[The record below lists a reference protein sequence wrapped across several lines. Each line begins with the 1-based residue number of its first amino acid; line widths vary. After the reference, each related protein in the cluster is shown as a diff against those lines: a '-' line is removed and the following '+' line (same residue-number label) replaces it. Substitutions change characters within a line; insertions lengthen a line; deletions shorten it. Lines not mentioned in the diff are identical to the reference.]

1 MRLPC
6 GIARRSRLHSPSSKC
21 SGGRGP
27 PSAAL
32 PKIRPYARANGG
44 AGGRD
49 QPDLSHDSGP
59 EVASAPETEP
69 QQEAGACLV
78 TGDLYHPPLRYGD
91 AYDESSADGV
101 SPRPHWAHLIE
112 SLRDIGPEEL
122 GRRCLRAER
131 RIRENG
137 ITYNIYS
144 DPLGANRP
152 WRIDILPLLISAD
165 EWRYI
170 EAGIVQRAQ
179 LLSLLLEDLYG
190 LQDLVAQGHFPAA
203 LLYANPAFL
212 RPLVGVRVP
221 THTYLHMLAVDLAR
235 SPDGQWWVLAD
246 RTQAPSGSG
255 YALENRT
262 IVSDVLPDLFR
273 TSNVLRLAPFFRA
286 QREALI
292 NLTQRD
298 NPRIVLLT
306 PGPYNETYFEHA
318 YIARYLGFTLV
329 QGADLTVRNGY
340 VYLKVG
346 EGRQKVDV
354 ILRRVDDS
362 FCDPLELRG
371 DSLLGVPGLVGAIVA
386 GNVKVANALGSGL
399 IETAAIMPFLP
410 GLSTQLLGEKLK
422 LPSVA
427 TWWCGQTY
435 ALDWVLNH
443 LDSVVVKPA
452 FPSRG
457 MEPVFG
463 AELPHAEKGKFAER
477 LRARPHEYVAQEQVA
492 LSTAPV
498 WDNGRLNSRSV
509 VLRTYL
515 LNTGRG
521 WTAIPGGLVRVA
533 EAEGSVVSMQRGGH
547 SKDAWVFWDGP
558 IDTFSML
565 RPRNEPVALRREPP
579 GVPSSVADNVFW
591 LGRYVERAENIARI
605 LRAMIPRVRRA
616 EEAELMCLVRLHKC
630 LGSRHSKLPKAKHR
644 QPTSLALEQE
654 LTSLLTDAKRPDSL
668 ACTLSEVSRIGGS
681 IRERLSTDMMFLI
694 GQLRDS
700 IQIGHG
706 TLFLEYPAMLTDCL
720 ELLSAFSGMEREN
733 INRGLGWLFMTTG
746 RRLERA
752 IYLTRQLREIVTP
765 LTEQDWSLL
774 ECLLEIADSS
784 MTYRT
789 RYYTTLQPLAVLVV
803 LIADEAN
810 PRSLDFQLSLLVDL
824 YQKLPRLLPDDSQAM
839 RDALALLRSFDLRK
853 LEYPL
858 PGATAAHDSDG
869 LSRLANFLQELER
882 LLPSWS
888 NNLSSRYFSHART
901 LPITIGQ

>member
-1 MRLPC
+1 MT
-6 GIARRSRLHSPSSKC
+6 
-21 SGGRGP
+21 
-27 PSAAL
+27 
-32 PKIRPYARANGG
+32 
-44 AGGRD
+44 
-49 QPDLSHDSGP
+49 
-59 EVASAPETEP
+59 V
-69 QQEAGACLV
+69 
-78 TGDLYHPPLRYGD
+78 DLYQPPLRYGD
-91 AYDESSADGV
+91 AYDESSVDGV
-101 SPRPHWAHLIE
+101 TPRPHWAHLVE
-112 SLRDIGPEEL
+112 SLEAIGPEEL
-122 GRRCLRAER
+122 GRRWARAER

-137 ITYNIYS
+137 ITYNVYG
-144 DPLGANRP
+144 DPLGAGRA
-152 WRIDILPLLISAD
+152 WKIDIVPLLIPAD
-165 EWRYI
+165 EWRFI
-170 EAGIVQRAQ
+170 EAGIIQRAQ
-179 LLSLLLEDLYG
+179 LLNLLLEDLYG
-190 LQDLVAQGHFPAA
+190 AQDLVAHGDFPAA

-221 THTYLHMLAVDLAR
+221 GHSYLHMLAVDLAR

-286 QREALI
+286 QREALT
-292 NLTQRD
+292 NLAQRD

-306 PGPYNETYFEHA
+306 PGPLNETYFEHS

-329 QGADLTVRNGY
+329 KGADLTVRRRR
-340 VYLKVG
+340 VYLKTVDG
-346 EGRQKVDV
+346 LEQVDV

-371 DSLLGVPGLVGAIVA
+371 DSLLGVPGLVDAIVA
-386 GNVKVANALGSGL
+386 GNVKMANALGSGL

-410 GLSTQLLGEKLK
+410 GLCTQLLGEKLK

-463 AELPHAEKGKFAER
+463 AELANAEKGKFAEQ

-498 WDNGRLNSRSV
+498 WENGCLNSRSV
-509 VLRTYL
+509 VLRTYV

-521 WTAIPGGLVRVA
+521 WMAIPGGLVRVA

-547 SKDAWVFWDGP
+547 SKDAWVLWDSP
-558 IDTFSML
+558 VDTFSML
-565 RPRNEPVALRREPP
+565 RPRNEPVELRRVPRI
-579 GVPSSVADNVFW
+579 VPSSVADNSFW

-616 EEAELMCLVRLHKC
+616 EEAELVCLIRLHRC
-630 LGSRHSKLPKAKHR
+630 LESRHSKLPKPKHR
-644 QPTSLALEQE
+644 RPTSVDLEQE
-654 LTSLLTDAKRPDSL
+654 MISLLTDAKRPDSL
-668 ACTLSEVSRIGGS
+668 ASTLAEVFRIGGN
-681 IRERLSTDMMFLI
+681 IRERLSGDMIFLI

-700 IQIGHG
+700 IPIGHG
-706 TLFLEYPAMLTDCL
+706 TTFLEYPAMLTDCL

-752 IYLTRQLREIVTP
+752 IYLTRQLREVATP

-774 ECLLEIADSS
+774 ECLLEVADSS
-784 MTYRT
+784 MTYRA
-789 RYYTTLQPLAVLVV
+789 RYYTTLQPLAVLDV
-803 LIADEAN
+803 LLADETN
-810 PRSLDFQLSLLVDL
+810 PRSLEFQLSHLADL
-824 YQKLPRLLPDDSQAM
+824 YQKLPRHLPVDLHAM
-839 RDALALLRSFDLRK
+839 RAALALLRSFDLRK
-853 LEYPL
+853 LKYPL
-858 PGATAAHDSDG
+858 PGAAATNGSDG
-869 LSRLANFLQELER
+869 LSRLANFLRELER

-888 NNLSSRYFSHART
+888 NNLTSRYFSHART